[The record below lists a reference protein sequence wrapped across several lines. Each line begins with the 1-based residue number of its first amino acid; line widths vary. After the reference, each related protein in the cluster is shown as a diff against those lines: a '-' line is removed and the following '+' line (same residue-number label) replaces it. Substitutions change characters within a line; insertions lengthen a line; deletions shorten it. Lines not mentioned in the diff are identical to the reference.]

1 MRQFSAL
8 IAILSS
14 VFVLII
20 GNGLMNTLVSYRA
33 KVDHFPDIAIGL
45 IGSLYFV
52 GMLAGTVAAP
62 FIIRRAGY
70 IRAFAALT
78 TISVI
83 AALAF
88 PVALNPYVWMVLRAL
103 IGFCF
108 AGLYAVIEVWVNA
121 SAEPGRRGH
130 TYALYQLV
138 TFAGSTLGQQVFSF
152 GDAQSYQMF
161 SAGAVFFALA
171 ILPMAFTTSDPPSA
185 PNSAKFRLFWLM
197 KQSPIG
203 AAAALIVGCCNG
215 TFWSLAAVYG
225 IGIGLSAQNIGL
237 FTTFI
242 VLGSAIAVWPFGRL
256 SDRLGRRVVLL
267 GLVLA
272 SMAME
277 IVMVLLRQPSISL
290 LCGVGFFLGGFMF
303 SQYSQAITHT
313 TDRVGPEHS
322 LQVSAGLLALYCIGA
337 ILGPVAASSLMLHY
351 GPQMLFAQ
359 AAAVHAALALFIA
372 YRMREKPAPAA
383 TLQSKEPSLAQ

>member
-20 GNGLMNTLVSYRA
+20 GNGLMNTLVAYRA
-33 KVDHFPDIAIGL
+33 KVDHFPDITIGL

-88 PVALNPYVWMVLRAL
+88 PIALNPYVWMVLRAL

-108 AGLYAVIEVWVNA
+108 AGLYAVIEVWVNT
-121 SAEPGRRGH
+121 SAEPSRRGH
-130 TYALYQLV
+130 TYSLYQLV
-138 TFAGSTLGQQVFSF
+138 TFAGSTLGQQAFSL
-152 GDAQSYQMF
+152 GDAQTYQLF
-161 SAGAVFFALA
+161 SIGAIFFALA
-171 ILPMAFTTSDPPSA
+171 ILPMAFTRSDPPSA
-185 PNSAKFRLFWLM
+185 PKSAQFRLFWLM

-203 AAAALIVGCCNG
+203 TMAALIVGCCNG

-225 IGIGLSAQNIGL
+225 IGIGLSAQSIGL

-272 SMAME
+272 SMCME
-277 IVMVLLRQPSISL
+277 ITMVMLQKPSITL
-290 LCGVGFFLGGFMF
+290 LCGAGFFLGGFMF
-303 SQYSQAITHT
+303 SQYSQAMTHT
-313 TDRVGPEHS
+313 TDRVGPEYA

-337 ILGPVAASSLMLHY
+337 IFGPVSASSLMLHF
-351 GPQMLFAQ
+351 GPQMLFVQ
-359 AAAVHAALALFIA
+359 AAVVHAVLALFIV
-372 YRMREKPAPAA
+372 YRMREKHAPAPTQQA
-383 TLQSKEPSLAQ
+383 KEPSLAQ